1 METVERYAWIRRSS
15 AGGLILAGLAMLV
28 LPGPG
33 LVSIVAGLS
42 MLERDLP
49 VVRRGMGW
57 ARRTWARFSPTG

>member
-1 METVERYAWIRRSS
+1 MQVPDSNPWLRRAS
-15 AGGLILAGLAMLV
+15 ATGLIVAGTAMLV

-33 LVSIVAGLS
+33 VVTILVGLS

-57 ARRTWARFSPTG
+57 VRETWARWSPTG